1 MEYGDLMVFL
11 DRKCHWIC
19 HTPQAFAKGS
29 LFFPRD
35 ILSEDENDKKQNA
48 QSSDES
54 FEPYAEK
61 K

>member
-1 MEYGDLMVFL
+1 MDYGAPMVFV
-11 DRKCHWIC
+11 DRKSHRLCH
-19 HTPQAFAKGS
+19 PSQGFAKGS

-35 ILSEDENDKKQNA
+35 FLSEDENDQKQSS

-54 FEPYAEK
+54 FEPYPEK